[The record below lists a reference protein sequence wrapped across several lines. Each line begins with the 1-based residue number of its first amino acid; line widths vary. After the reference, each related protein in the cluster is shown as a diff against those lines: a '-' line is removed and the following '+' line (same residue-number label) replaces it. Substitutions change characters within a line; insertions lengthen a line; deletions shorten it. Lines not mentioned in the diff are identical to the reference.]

1 MGRYVEYVKSFRIDY
16 ERDENWRTFYPNRN
30 FQNVSKSV
38 YYALARSAMQLQQVE
53 GRVLV
58 RFRFDFH

>member
-30 FQNVSKSV
+30 FQSVSRSV
-38 YYALARSAMQLQQVE
+38 FYSLAHSVMQLQQVE
-53 GRVLV
+53 DRVLV

>member
-30 FQNVSKSV
+30 FQSVSKSV
-38 YYALARSAMQLQQVE
+38 FYALARSTMQLQQVE

-58 RFRFDFH
+58 RFTFDFH